1 MRPSRITHGR
11 LSRVRPSSCARAS
24 SRATRRPSGEK
35 TRRALCE
42 LERARAA
49 SRYVERRARG
59 AHRAGKTAGPD
70 WSASPRGYSS
80 SSMIRFYTTR
90 VSGVSFLCIGSPV
103 IHDDGT
109 RRRTMRDSRRSP
121 RARWRSEKICGRA
134 RSRAGRPVGTR
145 RRRVGSIVRR
155 RGSDGCVD
163 VGWRLKWNVRDF
175 GRARVDRAG
184 KQDQE
189 SEGDHGEGERRARV
203 VHGRDVILGS
213 ELGRALREHDV
224 DGPG

>member
-1 MRPSRITHGR
+1 VRPSRITHGR

-49 SRYVERRARG
+49 SRCVERRARG

-70 WSASPRGYSS
+70 WSASPRGCSS
-80 SSMIRFYTTR
+80 LVMIRFYTTR

-121 RARWRSEKICGRA
+121 RARWRSEKIAGAMDASMRRMAIKMECSRFRPCSRRSGREA
-134 RSRAGRPVGTR
+134 GSRKRWRSWRRRASRASRP
-145 RRRVGSIVRR
+145 
-155 RGSDGCVD
+155 
-163 VGWRLKWNVRDF
+163 
-175 GRARVDRAG
+175 RA
-184 KQDQE
+184 
-189 SEGDHGEGERRARV
+189 
-203 VHGRDVILGS
+203 
-213 ELGRALREHDV
+213 
-224 DGPG
+224 

>member
-1 MRPSRITHGR
+1 VRPSRITHGR

-49 SRYVERRARG
+49 SRCVERRARG

-70 WSASPRGYSS
+70 WSASPRGCSS
-80 SSMIRFYTTR
+80 SVMTRFYTTR

-134 RSRAGRPVGTR
+134 RDRALDARSGRDGDASVRWCDGAGAMGASMRRMAIKMECSRFRPCSRRSGREAGSRKRWRSWRRRASRASRP
-145 RRRVGSIVRR
+145 
-155 RGSDGCVD
+155 
-163 VGWRLKWNVRDF
+163 
-175 GRARVDRAG
+175 RA
-184 KQDQE
+184 
-189 SEGDHGEGERRARV
+189 
-203 VHGRDVILGS
+203 
-213 ELGRALREHDV
+213 
-224 DGPG
+224 